1 MSSNYDYYRIFY
13 YVAQYHSFTEAANVL
28 KNSQPNIT
36 RCMNN
41 LEEELGCAL
50 FVRSNR
56 GVSLTPEG
64 QKLYAHVSIAFR
76 QLEAGEEE
84 LRQSGGGSVSI
95 GTNDA
100 ALHLLL
106 LDRLKLFRRQFPDV
120 RVRISSHVTAQ
131 TIASLRNG
139 LVDFAVVSTPLH
151 IRRPLREIRLI
162 PFQDILIGGPRFAD
176 LANRQQHLGDLG
188 EYPIICLEEG
198 TGTREF
204 YQRLFAHH
212 EVKLRVDLEV
222 AALDQVLPMV
232 ISDLGLGFVPA
243 QMAAQAIADGQV
255 CRIPLAE
262 PIPERHVSLV
272 CDESRT
278 HRGAAERLRRLLCG
292 EEESA

>member
-13 YVAQYHSFTEAANVL
+13 YVAQYHSFTEAAHVL

-56 GVSLTPEG
+56 GVTLTPEG
-64 QKLYAHVSIAFR
+64 QKLYAHVSVAFR
-76 QLEAGEEE
+76 QLETGEDE
-84 LRQSGGGSVSI
+84 LRQNGGGIVSI

-106 LDRLKLFRRQFPDV
+106 LDKLKQFRALQPGI
-120 RVRISSHVTAQ
+120 RVRISSHATAQ
-131 TIASLRNG
+131 ALTALRNG

-151 IRRPLREIRLI
+151 IRRPLHEDRLMA
-162 PFQDILIGGPRFAD
+162 FRDILIGGPRFAA
-176 LANRQQHLGDLG
+176 LSRTRQHLAGLVD
-188 EYPIICLEEG
+188 YPIICLEEG
-198 TGTREF
+198 AGAREF
-204 YQRLFAHH
+204 FQRLFARH
-212 EVKLRVDLEV
+212 EIKLRVDLEV

-232 ISDLGLGFVPA
+232 VSDLGLGFVPA
-243 QMAAQAIADGQV
+243 PMAAQAIADGQV
-255 CRIPLAE
+255 FHIPLVE
-262 PIPERHVSLV
+262 EIPERHISLV
-272 CDESRT
+272 SDESRS

-292 EEESA
+292 EERV

>member
-13 YVAQYHSFTEAANVL
+13 YVAQYHSFTEAANAL

-41 LEEELGCAL
+41 LEEDLGCAL

-56 GVSLTPEG
+56 GISLTPEG
-64 QKLYAHVSIAFR
+64 QKLYAHVRIAFR
-76 QLEAGEEE
+76 QLEAAEEA

-106 LDRLKLFRRQFPDV
+106 LDRLKLFRLQYPDV
-120 RVRISSHVTAQ
+120 RVRISSHVTTQAI
-131 TIASLRNG
+131 TSLRSG

-151 IRRPLREIRLI
+151 LRRPLREIRLL
-162 PFQDILIGGPRFAD
+162 PFQDILIGGPRFAA
-176 LANRQQHLGDLG
+176 LARRQQHLSDLDR
-188 EYPIICLEEG
+188 YPIICLEEG
-198 TGTREF
+198 SSTREF
-204 YQRLFAHH
+204 YQRLFALH
-212 EVKLRVDLEV
+212 EIKLRVDLEV

-232 ISDLGLGFVPA
+232 ISNLGLGFVPA

-255 CRIPLAE
+255 CRIPLIE
-262 PIPERHVSLV
+262 PIPERYVSLV
-272 CDESRT
+272 CDESRP
-278 HRGAAERLRRLLCG
+278 HHGAAERLRRLLCSG
-292 EEESA
+292 EESA